1 MRMLFPPDFTVDER
15 AMGRFM
21 LNSQSEISAPYL
33 NGPQRFNIGTL
44 SAKCVV
50 VNGYW
55 LTTV

>member
-1 MRMLFPPDFTVDER
+1 MLFPPDFTVDER

-21 LNSQSEISAPYL
+21 LNSQSEMSDPYL

-44 SAKCVV
+44 SAKCVE